1 MIKTKIENS
10 TLDTLVKNY
19 KNLTMEYVKLIVE
32 LYFG

>member
-1 MIKTKIENS
+1 MIMTKIENS

-32 LYFG
+32 LYLG